1 MTMSNADLDRRFAA
15 LKDAV
20 TGDLPPPATDRAIAA
35 AISRGARAPRTAA
48 RGNRWL
54 AWPLALAA
62 TIAVLSFVVRSLPP
76 EAVVTEPTDRRAR
89 AAASSWRS
97 CPSPTSRPPATR
109 WWCPRDFRAPR
120 SPSSA
125 CPSIPHAPPMRSTRS
140 CSCAATARSS
150 RFASSTDCKGESL
163 HEASSA
169 RRPRNLRRRIRCACQ
184 PQPPATP
191 DVKAQLKEYKEYF
204 KHLPIDDR
212 FLADLDE
219 QLSRMPATAAFLAN
233 EFGPPREI
241 VKNAPYTAEAV
252 TESIQVLS
260 DGNRIV
266 RKSTTLLAR
275 DTAGRTRQER
285 KDGGNAGVY
294 IFDPMDSRT
303 VLLNERTRTAIPIP
317 RPPTPPEPPVP
328 PVPPSRPPARRR
340 RHRRLRTATSK
351 SSPAA
356 SSCAATAACRAAR
369 TTTSR
374 WKSSASARD
383 PRRRHAA
390 SRTAAAAHA
399 ADAAA
404 RQGRDEVARHARV
417 RRHQGR
423 RHHDLAH
430 DPRGQIGNEKRS

>member
-1 MTMSNADLDRRFAA
+1 MKLRPLAA
-15 LKDAV
+15 LATCAV
-20 TGDLPPPATDRAIAA
+20 ASA
-35 AISRGARAPRTAA
+35 
-48 RGNRWL
+48 
-54 AWPLALAA
+54 ALA
-62 TIAVLSFVVRSLPP
+62 
-76 EAVVTEPTDRRAR
+76 
-89 AAASSWRS
+89 
-97 CPSPTSRPPATR
+97 
-109 WWCPRDFRAPR
+109 
-120 SPSSA
+120 
-125 CPSIPHAPPMRSTRS
+125 
-140 CSCAATARSS
+140 
-150 RFASSTDCKGESL
+150 
-163 HEASSA
+163 
-169 RRPRNLRRRIRCACQ
+169 Q

-191 DVKAQLKEYKEYF
+191 DVNAQLKEYKEYF

-328 PVPPSRPPARRR
+328 PVPPVPPAGATPATPPVADGNVDVQPGRVVVRRNR
-340 RHRRLRTATSK
+340 SVQGGKDDDVQVEVVRIGRGDR
-351 SSPAA
+351 
-356 SSCAATAACRAAR
+356 
-369 TTTSR
+369 
-374 WKSSASARD
+374 
-383 PRRRHAA
+383 
-390 SRTAAAAHA
+390 
-399 ADAAA
+399 DAAMPPP
-404 RQGRDEVARHARV
+404 VP
-417 RRHQGR
+417 
-423 RHHDLAH
+423 LPPLTLPML
-430 DPRGQIGNEKRS
+430 PRGKGETKSLGTREFDGIKAEGTMTSHTIPAGQIGNEKAIVITSERWFSPELFLVVYAKTSDPRAGDTIYRVTNVKRGEPPAELFKVPADYRTRGDGRKAS